1 MKILVYSSLL
11 CPYCFAAK
19 NLLKELNLNYKE
31 ILIDNKPEVK
41 NQMIINSNGR
51 ETVPQI
57 FFGNQHVGGY
67 DDLKKIYD
75 QGKIFSLLDKKSEN

>member
-31 ILIDNKPEVK
+31 ILIDNKLEVK
-41 NQMIINSNGR
+41 NQMTRLSNGR

-57 FFGNQHVGGY
+57 FFGNKHVGGY
-67 DDLKKIYD
+67 DDLKLIY
-75 QGKIFSLLDKKSEN
+75 ENGDLMRLINE

>member
-11 CPYCFAAK
+11 CPYCYAAK
-19 NLLKELNLNYKE
+19 NLLEELNLNYTE
-31 ILIDNKPEVK
+31 ILIDNKLEVK
-41 NQMIINSNGR
+41 NQMTRLSNGR

-57 FFGNQHVGGY
+57 FFGNKHVGGY

-75 QGKIFSLLDKKSEN
+75 EGRIFELLEKKNEN

>member
-31 ILIDNKPEVK
+31 ILIDNKLEVK
-41 NQMIINSNGR
+41 NQMTRLSNGLK
-51 ETVPQI
+51 
-57 FFGNQHVGGY
+57 FFLEINMLVVMM
-67 DDLKKIYD
+67 I
-75 QGKIFSLLDKKSEN
+75 

>member
-31 ILIDNKPEVK
+31 ILIDNKLEVK
-41 NQMIINSNGR
+41 NQMTRLSNGR

-57 FFGNQHVGGY
+57 FFGNNHVGGY

-75 QGKIFSLLDKKSEN
+75 EGRIFELLEKKNEN